1 MHESEA
7 RVITNQR
14 WTPGIQCVWMEE
26 RSELS
31 LCPCVTAPRRFTS
44 LPITGG
50 GVYFF
55 KFYPNKQTKK
65 INKVLYTQAREVLI
79 LVAFITGNSSL
90 EPLIEGLY
98 AQIHVNLR

>member
-1 MHESEA
+1 MELNNPVMVMLYFRGPHLQHIRFA
-7 RVITNQR
+7 ILVNQR
-14 WTPGIQCVWMEE
+14 AQVFFFRGQSDHKSEVDTWHLVRMDGGTVWVG
-26 RSELS
+26 

-65 INKVLYTQAREVLI
+65 
-79 LVAFITGNSSL
+79 
-90 EPLIEGLY
+90 
-98 AQIHVNLR
+98 